1 MNNPKILDDKMCKY
15 YKRVKSISLRCY
27 VLLKILVIDYNY
39 IALIQRKPI
48 ISPQFTYYPINKLF
62 NEQQILVFDFNSFNS
77 KKTTKMRYNNQR
89 ICLQFLISELESKGY
104 IFQKHQ
110 TRKITSSK
118 NQFTLTKIKWVL
130 FENSI
135 LLKMEELENTIGNDI
150 HTVLNNLATDLGL
163 LFNFYIYSQY
173 DFIPSLNNLIL
184 KEYDVNEK
192 DIYWIKERMKQ
203 NIIQEYLPFLETK
216 MSTDN

>member
-1 MNNPKILDDKMCKY
+1 
-15 YKRVKSISLRCY
+15 
-27 VLLKILVIDYNY
+27 
-39 IALIQRKPI
+39 
-48 ISPQFTYYPINKLF
+48 
-62 NEQQILVFDFNSFNS
+62 
-77 KKTTKMRYNNQR
+77 
-89 ICLQFLISELESKGY
+89 
-104 IFQKHQ
+104 
-110 TRKITSSK
+110 
-118 NQFTLTKIKWVL
+118 
-130 FENSI
+130 
-135 LLKMEELENTIGNDI
+135 MEELENTIGNDI